1 MRVTWRADKYKM
13 SSNNWGPW
21 VNDDGVTTEFALY
34 DVWLSSQCMTK
45 MKMRRKIRH
54 QSLPLAPWTI
64 PLIILVQLW
73 NNEKSKVELSDV
85 ADKALNAAVDT
96 TVKFFRPSNNFD
108 ILSRVVLLASV
119 ADIILKSLGV
129 SCCYFLLALVS
140 LYLETCAEDKT
151 GPALPSAPAK
161 EKRSKNPVH
170 WIFFVAVVAV
180 FSINYFIQFSQN

>member
-1 MRVTWRADKYKM
+1 M
-13 SSNNWGPW
+13 
-21 VNDDGVTTEFALY
+21 
-34 DVWLSSQCMTK
+34 
-45 MKMRRKIRH
+45 
-54 QSLPLAPWTI
+54 
-64 PLIILVQLW
+64 QLW

-85 ADKALNAAVDT
+85 ADKAFNAAVDT

-108 ILSRVVLLASV
+108 ILSRVVLLTSV
-119 ADIILKSLGV
+119 ADIILNSLSLKRSLPLDASLGV
-129 SCCYFLLALVS
+129 SCCYFRLALVS